1 MSRPWDP
8 ATIPLTDAASK
19 LVEAATEAQF
29 LARQE
34 REASVDTVARRN
46 RGTKARKEKATVGAL
61 VLDTLAHH
69 LTNSPLPLVIKLD
82 KNWLS
87 AGPKDQLARNRTVN
101 DRLYDLEAAGWLKA
115 DRSARLNDRIV
126 TLLAAGPRLLVEA
139 QRLNITLDDIGVEIG
154 AAEIELK
161 GHKPKGAANRRPVLP
176 FEPNEQTMAIED
188 RLRLLSEHLHR
199 ATLAAEP
206 FGDLKI
212 DCRRRRVTR
221 TFLDGSFERGGRL
234 GGPAFWLSLRKD
246 IRRAALQIDGEPM
259 AEVDIRA
266 AMPAIAYALEGVR
279 PATDPYLLERPG
291 DIPRDAVKLA
301 LMQMMWT
308 EVRPGTP
315 LSRAAREQIPKKYP
329 AGKVFDFI
337 REHNA
342 PIAGRLG
349 GPNPCGAELMWH
361 ESEIIIEATLRCF
374 SAGFTA
380 LPLHDALLTSMSRA
394 DEAGEVLSAVFRER
408 MGVPPEIK
416 IERFGAGAVK
426 GGDLG
431 AS

>member
-34 REASVDTVARRN
+34 REASVGIVARRN
-46 RGTKARKEKATVGAL
+46 RGTKARKEKFTVGAL
-61 VLDTLAHH
+61 VLDTLAHQ

-87 AGPKDQLARNRTVN
+87 AGPKDLLARNRTVT

-115 DRSARLNDRIV
+115 DRSARLNGRIV
-126 TLLAAGPRLLVEA
+126 TLLAAGPQLLVEA
-139 QRLNITLDDIGVEIG
+139 QRLGVTLDDIGVEIG

-161 GHKPKGAANRRPVLP
+161 GRKPKGAASRRPVLI
-176 FEPNEQTMAIED
+176 FEPNAQTEVIEG
-188 RLRLLSEHLHR
+188 RLRLLNEYLHG
-199 ATLAAEP
+199 AKLAVEP
-206 FGDLKI
+206 YGDLKI
-212 DCRRRRVTR
+212 DSRRRRVTR

-246 IRRAALQIDGEPM
+246 IRRAALRIDGEPI
-259 AEVDIRA
+259 AEVDLRA
-266 AMPAIAYALEGVR
+266 AMPAIAYGLEGVR
-279 PATDPYLLERPG
+279 PASDPYSLERSG

-315 LSRAAREQIPKKYP
+315 LSRAARALIPKTYR
-329 AGKVFDFI
+329 AGEVFDFI

-380 LPLHDALLTSMSRA
+380 LPLHDALLTSTSRA
-394 DEAGEVLSAVFRER
+394 DEAGEILSAVFRER
-408 MGVPPEIK
+408 MGVPPDIK
-416 IERFGAGAVK
+416 IEFFGAGAVE
-426 GGDLG
+426 GVDHG